1 MALVDRACASRCR
14 NLGFLFL
21 QAAAAISDY
30 ATAFGVG

>member
-1 MALVDRACASRCR
+1 MALVDRACAARCR

-21 QAAAAISDY
+21 QAADAICDF